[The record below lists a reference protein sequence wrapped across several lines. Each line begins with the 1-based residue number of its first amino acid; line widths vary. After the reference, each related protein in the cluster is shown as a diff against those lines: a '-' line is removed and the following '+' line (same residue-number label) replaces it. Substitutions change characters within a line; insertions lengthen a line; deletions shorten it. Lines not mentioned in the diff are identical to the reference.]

1 MRNFEIK
8 FTEYKAIIFGDGIKK
23 IDTETG
29 ATELSALKKFIK
41 RKKAT
46 GSIAVI
52 NSMQHIPNKEQ
63 KNNEGVKN
71 YGKDFKSFAIASS

>member
-1 MRNFEIK
+1 MRNFEIR

-23 IDTETG
+23 IETEAG
-29 ATELSALKKFIK
+29 STEIKALKKFIK

-63 KNNEGVKN
+63 RNNEGVKN
-71 YGKDFKSFAIASS
+71 YGKDFKSFNVASS